1 MTKMM
6 TLRFLGR
13 KQEMTHPAP
22 RGERGDPH
30 KVPREAV
37 VTILPE
43 EMTTIAGIV
52 MGSFI
57 AAVDAAA
64 TTLLHQE
71 EGDLEEMSCEVQ
83 GQGQTPQFQGASRDL
98 ELHQDTQ
105 STDVTAL
112 VIMIEL
118 RTCLI
123 EPETLTPSGGTAR
136 GTPRMMLKQHH
147 QRPPQGQIV
156 DVREII
162 PRHQLRLLLAREVL

>member
-37 VTILPE
+37 VTILPGG
-43 EMTTIAGIV
+43 MTTIAGIV
-52 MGSFI
+52 MVSFI

-112 VIMIEL
+112 AIMTEPRMYLIEL
-118 RTCLI
+118 
-123 EPETLTPSGGTAR
+123 EMFTPPR
-136 GTPRMMLKQHH
+136 GTMRGIFRMML
-147 QRPPQGQIV
+147 
-156 DVREII
+156 
-162 PRHQLRLLLAREVL
+162 

>member
-1 MTKMM
+1 MM

-57 AAVDAAA
+57 AVVDAAA

-71 EGDLEEMSCEVQ
+71 EGDLEEMSCGMQ
-83 GQGQTPQFQGASRDL
+83 GQGQTLQFQGVSRDL

-105 STDVTAL
+105 STDATAL
-112 VIMIEL
+112 AIMIEP
-118 RTCLI
+118 RMYRI
-123 EPETLTPSGGTAR
+123 ELEMFTPPGGTVR
-136 GTPRMMLKQHH
+136 GISRMML
-147 QRPPQGQIV
+147 
-156 DVREII
+156 
-162 PRHQLRLLLAREVL
+162 